1 MDEIKSLDLLYT
13 WPHTEQSD
21 FGFLEE
27 DYCEVQKEQYRGT
40 DYCKTVISD
49 VVSDLR
55 EITEYNYIGQSGRIA
70 NETFTLK
77 SDKSDYSVSFAV
89 NTYDGKGDYRLARM
103 YMAFR

>member
-13 WPHTEQSD
+13 SSRTEKSD

-27 DYCEVQKEQYRGT
+27 DYGEVQVGQYHGT
-40 DYCKTVISD
+40 DYCKTVIND

-55 EITEYNYIGQSGRIA
+55 EIVEYDYIGQSGRIA

-89 NTYDGKGDYRLARM
+89 NTYDGK
-103 YMAFR
+103 